1 MINVLRRCLRKLR
14 GTEEILGEG
23 LVILGLG
30 GLGCDIALLL
40 LILWSKFSLE
50 CLALK
55 QLSLAIILQLKGR
68 SG

>member
-1 MINVLRRCLRKLR
+1 M
-14 GTEEILGEG
+14 LGKG
-23 LVILGLG
+23 LVSLGLG